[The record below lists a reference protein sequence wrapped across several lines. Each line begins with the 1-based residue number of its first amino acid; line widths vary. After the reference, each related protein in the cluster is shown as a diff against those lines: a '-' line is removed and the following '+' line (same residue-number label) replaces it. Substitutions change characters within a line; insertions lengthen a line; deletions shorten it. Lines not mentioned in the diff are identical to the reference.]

1 MPGHRGRQEVRMVPD
16 DWRSCA
22 RHPCF
27 QSAHQS
33 ARGRED
39 RLVGV
44 DVSQSITR
52 ASTTVRLNNVI
63 VSPTILPGSLLWLSF
78 EREFGGDVEHVHR
91 PLTGAEALMLQGWQI
106 FNPKWATLLHGDTR
120 QTVPEL
126 GRECLFRNS
135 NHGSCV
141 CIAVWSGRCSQAGH

>member
-1 MPGHRGRQEVRMVPD
+1 MVPD

-44 DVSQSITR
+44 DISQSITR
-52 ASTTVRLNNVI
+52 ASTTVRMDNVI

-78 EREFGGDVEHVHR
+78 EREFGGEVEHVHR
-91 PLTGAEALMLQGWQI
+91 PLTGVEALMLQGWQI
-106 FNPKWATLLHGDTR
+106 FNPKWATLLQGTPDR
-120 QTVPEL
+120 LCQSLAGNAFSGTVIMAL
-126 GRECLFRNS
+126 VSSLLL
-135 NHGSCV
+135 
-141 CIAVWSGRCSQAGH
+141 WSGRRSQAGH